1 MFENFDITFGDD
13 FTIDQLNK
21 LGIVEGELER
31 LFYGEY
37 RIVYPAGNYGFVI
50 GYTGAK
56 MLIVDFH
63 FDNTDNRVIIDEIQ
77 LANGQ
82 EINDLYCRP
91 TCR

>member
-1 MFENFDITFGDD
+1 MFDNYDITYSDD
-13 FTIDQLNK
+13 FTLDELNR
-21 LGIVEGELER
+21 LGITDGDLER
-31 LFYGEY
+31 LFYGDY
-37 RIVYPAGNYGFVI
+37 KIVYPGPTYNFVI

-56 MLIVDFH
+56 MLVVDFH
-63 FDNTDNRVIIDEIQ
+63 FDDNVNRVIIDEIQ

>member
-1 MFENFDITFGDD
+1 MFDNFDTVYGDD
-13 FTIDQLNK
+13 LTLNELNR
-21 LGIVEGELER
+21 LGIVDGEIER

-37 RIVYPAGNYGFVI
+37 KIVYPGRTYNFLI

-56 MLIVDFH
+56 MVVVDFR
-63 FDNTDNRVIIDEIQ
+63 FDDNTNRVIIDEIQ

-82 EINDLYCRP
+82 EINNLYCGP